1 MRDGENGSVGWTL
14 DGRMA
19 RTTTP
24 DLLSLAR
31 SMVGIDTVSTRSNL
45 ELIEFLVPLC
55 HRAGL
60 KTTLQE
66 ETRDG
71 VRQFNLLAS
80 RRPIDRDTLLLA
92 THTDTVPPGDHS
104 LWTATGGDPFALTYR
119 DGLLYGLGA
128 ADVKLDLLCKLL
140 ALETVRDVRLRD
152 NVALAGT
159 YGEETGR
166 YGARLLVRGLRD
178 SDGTVCPRRVLVGEP
193 TGLRPGT
200 AHKGYVEF
208 RTEGSDPA
216 PLTIP
221 PLPCWRLGFT
231 GIASHSSQPH
241 RGASANG
248 ACLDAL
254 VALAGTGRTPADGAA
269 PPFLVSVR
277 GGDVANRVAAACEA
291 VVAMASEPT
300 SDQLLASAA
309 SSDGVSC
316 TVTPVRMNTDAVW
329 SPELSRMLLAVH
341 SLTRSLDE
349 KLRGFE
355 ILGFEPPYSTVNNG
369 LIRLEDGHLSY
380 VVDVRRVPGAIPG
393 EALGAHE
400 ATLQSLGSM
409 GSTPGKKI
417 SLRTERALDSEP
429 FHAAEDSEVLA
440 ALLAELGGRGLP
452 LNQEL
457 KSGTTEASV
466 YQEAGMDTII
476 FGPGQAAGNIHRPNE
491 HVPIHDLHLCV
502 EIYRNLIL
510 RLCRS

>member
-1 MRDGENGSVGWTL
+1 
-14 DGRMA
+14 
-19 RTTTP
+19 
-24 DLLSLAR
+24 
-31 SMVGIDTVSTRSNL
+31 MVEIDTVSTRSNL

-60 KTTLQE
+60 YATLQE

-80 RRPIDRDTLLLA
+80 RHSIDRDTLLLA

-104 LWTATGGDPFALTYR
+104 LWTATGGDPYALTHR

-140 ALETVRDVRLRD
+140 ALETIRDVRLRD

-166 YGARLLVRGLRD
+166 YGAKLLVRESWG
-178 SDGTVCPRRVLVGEP
+178 SDRAVCPRRVLVGEP

-216 PLTIP
+216 PVTVP
-221 PLPCWRLGFT
+221 PLPCWRLEFAGS
-231 GIASHSSQPH
+231 ASHSSQPH
-241 RGASANG
+241 RGASANA

-254 VALAGTGRTPADGAA
+254 VTLAGSGRVSAGSAVHPV
-269 PPFLVSVR
+269 LLSVR
-277 GGDVANRVAAACEA
+277 GGDVVNRVAATCEA
-291 VVAMASEPT
+291 VVAMANEPA
-300 SDQLLASAA
+300 SDQLLGIAAA
-309 SSDGVSC
+309 SPEVSC
-316 TVTPVRMNTDAVW
+316 KVTPIHAHPDASW

-341 SLTRSLDE
+341 SLTRNLDQ
-349 KLRGFE
+349 KLQGHGIEGFD
-355 ILGFEPPYSTVNNG
+355 PPYSTVNNG

-380 VVDVRRVPGAIPG
+380 VVDVRRVPGAIPAD
-393 EALGAHE
+393 ALGVHE
-400 ATLQSLGSM
+400 ASLRSLERT
-409 GSTPGKKI
+409 GSTHGKEI

-429 FHAAEDSEVLA
+429 FNAPQDSEVLA
-440 ALLAELGGRGLP
+440 ALLMELGRRGLP
-452 LNQEL
+452 LNPEL

-466 YQEAGMDTII
+466 YQETGMDTII

-502 EIYRNLIL
+502 EIYRDLIL
-510 RLCRS
+510 RLCRG